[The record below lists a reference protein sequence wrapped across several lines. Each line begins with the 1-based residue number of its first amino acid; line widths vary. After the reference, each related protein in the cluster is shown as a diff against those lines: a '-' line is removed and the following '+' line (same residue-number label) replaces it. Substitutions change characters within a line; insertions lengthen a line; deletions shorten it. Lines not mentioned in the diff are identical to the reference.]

1 MDIREAIEKYQPCC
15 EQEAR
20 DKAVI
25 LSFIDSNPD
34 AFERSNL
41 IAHMTASAWAR

>member
-1 MDIREAIEKYQPCC
+1 MSIYDEIARYVPFN

-25 LSFIDSNPD
+25 LRRRPGT
-34 AFERSNL
+34 RP
-41 IAHMTASAWAR
+41 